1 MRKGHQVTMKEI
13 AKKLGFSVSTISR
26 ALKDS
31 PELHPDT
38 KKRIVDMAKE
48 MNYQPNLLAQ
58 SLRISRTNTIGV
70 IVPEIMSHF
79 FASCVSG
86 IQDYANKRGYNVMI
100 CQSNETLELEI
111 ANIKTLVSSQV
122 DGLLISLS
130 RETNK
135 YNHLFDLY
143 NREIPFLLF
152 DRVNEDIPVS
162 RVTFNDEGG
171 AYQVTKYL
179 LETGCK
185 RVMYVSGPEDLYI
198 SKKRKEGYIHALNE
212 FGITLDSDLV
222 KISDLTTE
230 DNIKIAKEIADMK
243 SRPDGVFCMIDPVA
257 IDILTYWKSIGI
269 KVPDDMALA
278 GFTNNP
284 TSAVVEPPLTT
295 VAQPGYEMGKL
306 AVSHLIDQLEGQ
318 ASDDP
323 ISIVLE
329 TTLVPRQST
338 KALHKYEK

>member
-1 MRKGHQVTMKEI
+1 MKEI

-38 KKRIVDMAKE
+38 KKKIVEMAKE

-58 SLRISRTNTIGV
+58 SLRISRTNTLGV
-70 IVPEIMSHF
+70 IVPEITSHF

-86 IQDYANKRGYNVMI
+86 IQDHANKRGYNVMI

-111 ANIKTLVSSQV
+111 ANIRTLVSSQV

-130 RETNK
+130 RETNR
-135 YNHLFDLY
+135 YEHLFDIY

-171 AYQVTKYL
+171 AYQVTKHL

-185 RVMYVSGPEDLYI
+185 RIMYVSGPEDLYI
-198 SKKRKEGYIHALNE
+198 SKKRKEGYLHALNE
-212 FGITLDSDLV
+212 FGVTPDLELV

-230 DNIKIAKEIADMK
+230 GNIKIGKEVAEMS

-269 KVPDDMALA
+269 KVPEEMALA

-284 TSAVVEPPLTT
+284 SAAVVEPPLTT

-306 AVSHLIDQLEGQ
+306 AVSHLIDQLEGL

-338 KALHKYEK
+338 KALLKNEK